1 MANPFQDFIAS
12 EFLEQTP
19 QASYLSSPLGKQ
31 FMKRSTGVQDPA
43 KKRFF
48 QESFQDIYQDYL
60 GKLGAQAREGQ
71 TPDTTFTDY
80 LGTDP
85 FTERFAGLTPSEKG
99 IYTQNYNPRT
109 RHIYY

>member
-60 GKLGAQAREGQ
+60 GKLGAQAYI
-71 TPDTTFTDY
+71 TNDTMETNIIIYITS
-80 LGTDP
+80 
-85 FTERFAGLTPSEKG
+85 RF
-99 IYTQNYNPRT
+99 
-109 RHIYY
+109 